1 MDNPLFN
8 IFAHPSGRLLE
19 ERDAYELDLE
29 RIMRAAVD
37 CGCFLELNAQPS
49 RLDLTDSGCRL
60 AKELGVKVAIS
71 TDAHGAGNL
80 AAMRFGIGQAR
91 RGWLEAKDV
100 INTRPLE
107 ELVKLL
113 KRA

>member
-1 MDNPLFN
+1 MFN
-8 IFAHPSGRLLE
+8 ILAHPSGRLLE
-19 ERDAYELDLE
+19 ERDPYELDLE
-29 RIMRAAVD
+29 RIMRAAAER
-37 CGCFLELNAQPS
+37 GCFLELNAQPS
-49 RLDLTDSGCRL
+49 RLDLTDSGCVL

-80 AAMRFGIGQAR
+80 VFMRFGIGQAR

-107 ELVKLL
+107 ELLKLL